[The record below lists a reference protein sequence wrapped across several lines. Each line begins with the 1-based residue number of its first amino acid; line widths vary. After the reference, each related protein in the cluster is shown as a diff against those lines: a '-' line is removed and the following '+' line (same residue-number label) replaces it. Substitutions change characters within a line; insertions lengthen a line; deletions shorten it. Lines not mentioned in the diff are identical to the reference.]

1 MRLKKITL
9 NNFRCFESFEVTLH
23 PRLTVFVGEN
33 GAGKTAILDGIATA
47 LTPVLNYLSSA
58 NQRLTGRGIADSDF
72 RVEPAKGRSGK
83 ERWKLADFAQVIA
96 ETDDGLK
103 WDYWRPSGAKG
114 QEPKAKYGLS
124 ELKARL
130 QAISGSYDS
139 SSPALTP
146 VFAYFG
152 AKRGYIEVPERLR
165 ESKENYAYPTS
176 ALIGALD
183 SLSDFK
189 ELLKWFDREEADE
202 LRANKGLAS
211 DDYVPSLALDAVR
224 ETIKTLLDGAY
235 QNPSF
240 NRDHKFVV
248 EPSDGGAPLMVTQLS
263 QGYQSMLALG
273 VDFARRLVLANGHMD
288 YGNLNSVAVAL
299 EELKTLGWPDDNTE
313 SLPVVPPLIAPAI
326 MLVDEIDLHL
336 HPSWQQRVLDDLMR
350 AFPSTQFI
358 VTTHSPQVISTVRQE
373 NIRVFSTDTD
383 GKIVATEPLANPY
396 GQPSGDVLQ
405 SVMLVNPQPPVD
417 EKNDLDR
424 LTNLVD
430 QGYYESDEAKD
441 LFRRLEQ
448 ALGSGHSQLL
458 RLQRSV
464 SRQIFLAQRGSEA

>member
-9 NNFRCFESFEVTLH
+9 NNFRCFESIEITLH

-58 NQRLTGRGIADSDF
+58 NQRLTGRGIADADF
-72 RVEPAKGRSGK
+72 RVEPVKGRAGK
-83 ERWKLADFAQVIA
+83 ERWRLADFAQVVA
-96 ETDDGLK
+96 ETVDGLT
-103 WDYWRPSGAKG
+103 WDYWRPSGSGG
-114 QEPKAKYGLS
+114 QEPKTKLGLT
-124 ELKARL
+124 ELKNRL
-130 QAISGSYDS
+130 LTISESYKS
-139 SSPALTP
+139 STPELTP

-152 AKRGYIEVPERLR
+152 ARRGYIEVPERLR
-165 ESKENYAYPTS
+165 ESKENYEFPTS

-189 ELLKWFDREEADE
+189 ELLKWFDREEAAE
-202 LRANKGLAS
+202 LRANKGVIS
-211 DDYVPSLALDAVR
+211 DDYEPSPALDAVR

-235 QNPSF
+235 QNPYF
-240 NRDHKFVV
+240 NREHKFVV
-248 EPSDGGAPLMVTQLS
+248 EPADGSAPLLVTQLS

-273 VDFARRLVLANGHMD
+273 VDFARRLVLANGQMD
-288 YGNLNSVAVAL
+288 YGDENSVAIAI
-299 EELKTLGWPDDNTE
+299 EELTALGWPGDVTDN
-313 SLPVVPPLIAPAI
+313 LPTSAPLIAPAI

-336 HPSWQQRVLDDLMR
+336 HPSWQQRVLSDLMR

-358 VTTHSPQVISTVRQE
+358 VTTHSPQVISTVKRE
-373 NIRVFSTDTD
+373 NIRVFSKGPD
-383 GKIVATEPLANPY
+383 GRTVATEPLANPY

-417 EKNDLDR
+417 EKSDLDR

-430 QGYYESDEAKD
+430 QGHYESDEAQD
-441 LFRRLEQ
+441 LFRRLTQ
-448 ALGSGHSQLL
+448 ALGPGHPQLL

-464 SRQIFLAQRGSEA
+464 SRQTFFAQEGGKA